1 MHANQPEKDGFSWL
15 EKKLK
20 AINLSSILEKERLE
34 NRFWRQV
41 FLLFYY
47 LELPPFFFLIISRR
61 IILHNLMLRFIKFI
75 GFLSDNK
82 TFIIR
87 SYLHGTIKL
96 WSIFM

>member
-1 MHANQPEKDGFSWL
+1 MHANQPEKDAFSWL

-20 AINLSSILEKERLE
+20 AINLSSILETG
-34 NRFWRQV
+34 
-41 FLLFYY
+41 FLVVL
-47 LELPPFFFLIISRR
+47 LSGIASVFFLIISRR

-96 WSIFM
+96 WSIFMQIIDTYYYL